1 MDILKWD
8 EVGVVRIKCKW
19 RNKIILLLDYWPSMR
34 PGQGALWFFPCLSY
48 NKTEK
53 KKQLLYGLKYYFLV
67 GWQPIQPTKVYSSP
81 EHVSVYSVVTG
92 GLFQCV
98 QSWRQDRVD
107 ITTGGGGGGEETSP
121 LQKLP
126 VKTVWEVSSPIQSWK
141 DRVFGL

>member
-107 ITTGGGGGGEETSP
+107 TTTGGGGEKRLP
-121 LQKLP
+121 LWKLP
-126 VKTVWEVSSPIQSWK
+126 VRTVWEVSSTIQSWK